1 MGAGPVTLY
10 AQWQNP
16 AGMVRIDAK
25 GKTFSMGSTN
35 GYENES
41 PVHQVTFTKDFWMD
55 TTEVTQGE
63 YETLM
68 KKMYSGFTAPSWE
81 STYGVSNNHPA
92 YYVNW
97 YDAVLYCNARTKA
110 TGSNDTVYTYT
121 SIEGVPGNDCELKD
135 LSIDLTKA
143 GFHLPT
149 EAQWEYAYRAGTTT
163 DFYWG
168 KIYDPYPTSAAD
180 TTEIDGYV
188 VWYGNSYSKGSGNTG
203 FGTHPV
209 ATKKKNGFGLYD
221 MSGNV
226 WEWCNDWHGDYSSEA
241 QIDPIGPE
249 TSYSRVLRGGS
260 WYDSTII
267 CLRSA
272 FRGLQN
278 PIGEGISVGF
288 RVCLPAQ

>member
-121 SIEGVPGNDCELKD
+121 SIEGVPGNNCELKD
-135 LSIDLTKA
+135 LSIDLTKG

-149 EAQWEYAYRAGTTT
+149 EAQWEYACRAGTTT
-163 DFYWG
+163 DYYWR
-168 KIYDPYPTSAAD
+168 KNYDPYPSSAAD
-180 TTEIDGYV
+180 SNEIDDYT
-188 VWYGNSYSKGSGNTG
+188 VWGRNSCDKGSGNTG
-203 FGTHPV
+203 YGTHPV
-209 ATKKKNGFGLYD
+209 ATKKKNVFGLYD
-221 MSGNV
+221 MSGNL
-226 WEWCNDWHGDYSSEA
+226 WEWCNDWYDSYSSGT
-241 QIDPIGPE
+241 QIDPIGPDNNS
-249 TSYSRVLRGGS
+249 TYRVMRGGS
-260 WYDSTII
+260 WDFDEFY
-267 CLRSA
+267 LRSA
-272 FRGLQN
+272 FRYYN
-278 PIGEGISVGF
+278 APVYTKSNIGF
-288 RVCLPAQ
+288 RVCLPSR